1 MILCKDLEKSYFGK
15 GVETKVLKGVDL
27 RIDRG
32 EFVCIYGKSGSG
44 KSTLLNIL
52 GLLDEETGGT
62 YRLDGMD
69 ARHLSKKE
77 CARIRNRKMGFVFQ
91 SYHLIPELN
100 ALENIMVP
108 LGYAGKKSKERKK
121 AARRLLGEFGM
132 ERLEKKYI
140 SQMSGGEQQRIAIA
154 RAIANAPE
162 ILFADEPTGNLDQ
175 ENSRV
180 VMELLQKLN
189 RNGMTVVM
197 VTHDTAIAKYGTRV
211 IHVENGKIVEKGDV
225 PLAVR
230 ADCHPIMYTHSGIP

>member
-32 EFVCIYGKSGSG
+32 EFVCIYGKSRSG

-108 LGYAGKKSKERKK
+108 LGYAGKNSKERKK
-121 AARRLLGEFGM
+121 TARRLLGEFGM

-211 IHVENGKIVEKGDV
+211 IHVEDGKIAEKGGSPGGAGGQPSDNV
-225 PLAVR
+225 
-230 ADCHPIMYTHSGIP
+230 

>member
-1 MILCKDLEKSYFGK
+1 MILCRNLEKSYFGK
-15 GVETKVLKGVDL
+15 GVETKVLKGIDL
-27 RIDRG
+27 TIDRG

-69 ARHLSKKE
+69 ARNLSKKE

-121 AARRLLGEFGM
+121 AAQRLLGEFGM
-132 ERLEKKYI
+132 EKLEKKYI

-162 ILFADEPTGNLDQ
+162 ILFADEPTGNLDR

-197 VTHDTAIAKYGTRV
+197 VTHDTAVAEYGTRV
-211 IHVENGKIVEKGDV
+211 IHVEDGKIVEKGSY
-225 PLAVR
+225 LR
-230 ADCHPIMYTHSGIP
+230 

>member
-1 MILCKDLEKSYFGK
+1 MIRCRHLEKSYFGK

-27 RIDRG
+27 TIDRG

-62 YRLDGMD
+62 YKLDGMD
-69 ARHLSKKE
+69 ARNLSKKA
-77 CARIRNRKMGFVFQ
+77 CARIRNQKMGFVFQ

-100 ALENIMVP
+100 ALENIAVP

-121 AARRLLGEFGM
+121 AAQRLLGEFGM
-132 ERLEKKYI
+132 EKLEKKYI

-154 RAIANAPE
+154 RAIANNPE

-197 VTHDTAIAKYGTRV
+197 VTHDTAVAEYGTRV
-211 IHVENGKIVEKGDV
+211 IHVKDGKIVEKG
-225 PLAVR
+225 AV
-230 ADCHPIMYTHSGIP
+230 G

>member
-1 MILCKDLEKSYFGK
+1 MILCRDLEKSYFGN
-15 GVETKVLKGVDL
+15 GVETKVLKGIDL
-27 RIDRG
+27 TIDRG

-62 YRLDGMD
+62 YKLDGMA
-69 ARHLSKKE
+69 ARNLSKKE

-121 AARRLLGEFGM
+121 AAQRLLGEFGM
-132 ERLEKKYI
+132 EKLEKKYI

-162 ILFADEPTGNLDQ
+162 ILFADEPTGNLDR

-197 VTHDTAIAKYGTRV
+197 VTHDTAVAEYGTRV
-211 IHVENGKIVEKGDV
+211 IHVEDGKIVEKGSY
-225 PLAVR
+225 LR
-230 ADCHPIMYTHSGIP
+230 

>member
-1 MILCKDLEKSYFGK
+1 MILCRDLEKSYFGK
-15 GVETKVLKGVDL
+15 GVETKVLKGIDL
-27 RIDRG
+27 TIDRG

-62 YRLDGMD
+62 YKLDGMA
-69 ARHLSKKE
+69 ARNLSKKE

-121 AARRLLGEFGM
+121 AAQRLLGEFGM
-132 ERLEKKYI
+132 EKLEKKYI

-162 ILFADEPTGNLDQ
+162 ILFADEPTGNLDR

-197 VTHDTAIAKYGTRV
+197 VTHDTAVAEYGTRV
-211 IHVENGKIVEKGDV
+211 IHVEDGKIVEKGSY
-225 PLAVR
+225 LR
-230 ADCHPIMYTHSGIP
+230 

>member
-1 MILCKDLEKSYFGK
+1 MILCRNLEKSYFGN
-15 GVETKVLKGVDL
+15 GVETKVLKGIDL
-27 RIDRG
+27 TIDRG

-62 YRLDGMD
+62 YKLDGMA
-69 ARHLSKKE
+69 ARNLSKKE

-121 AARRLLGEFGM
+121 AAQRLLGEFGM
-132 ERLEKKYI
+132 EKLEKKYI

-162 ILFADEPTGNLDQ
+162 ILFADEPTGNLDR

-197 VTHDTAIAKYGTRV
+197 VTHDTAVAEYGTRV
-211 IHVENGKIVEKGDV
+211 IHVEDGKIVEKGSY
-225 PLAVR
+225 LR
-230 ADCHPIMYTHSGIP
+230 

>member
-1 MILCKDLEKSYFGK
+1 MILCRDLEKSYFGN
-15 GVETKVLKGVDL
+15 GVETKVLKGIDL
-27 RIDRG
+27 TIDRG

-62 YRLDGMD
+62 YKLDGMA
-69 ARHLSKKE
+69 ARNLSKKE

-121 AARRLLGEFGM
+121 AAQRLLGEFGM
-132 ERLEKKYI
+132 EKLEKKYI

-162 ILFADEPTGNLDQ
+162 ILFADEPTGNLDR

-197 VTHDTAIAKYGTRV
+197 VTHDTAVAEYGTRV
-211 IHVENGKIVEKGDV
+211 IHVEDGKIVEKG
-225 PLAVR
+225 PYLR
-230 ADCHPIMYTHSGIP
+230 

>member
-15 GVETKVLKGVDL
+15 GVKTKVLKGVDL

-121 AARRLLGEFGM
+121 TARRLLGEFGM

-211 IHVENGKIVEKGDV
+211 IHVEDGKIVEKGNV

-230 ADCHPIMYTHSGIP
+230 ADCRPIIHE

>member
-1 MILCKDLEKSYFGK
+1 MIICRNLEKSYFGK

-27 RIDRG
+27 TIDCG

-62 YRLDGMD
+62 YKLDGMD
-69 ARHLSKKE
+69 VRNLSKKE
-77 CARIRNRKMGFVFQ
+77 CAGIRNRKMGFVFQ

-100 ALENIMVP
+100 ALENIAVP
-108 LGYAGKKSKERKK
+108 LGYAGKRSKERKK
-121 AARRLLGEFGM
+121 AAQRLLGEFGM
-132 ERLEKKYI
+132 EKLEKKYI

-197 VTHDTAIAKYGTRV
+197 VTHDTAITKYGTRV
-211 IHVENGKIVEKGDV
+211 IHVEDGKIVEKGDV
-225 PLAVR
+225 PLSGR
-230 ADCHPIMYTHSGIP
+230 ADSCPIMYTHSGIP

>member
-108 LGYAGKKSKERKK
+108 LGYAGEKSKERKK

-211 IHVENGKIVEKGDV
+211 IHVEDGKIVEKGGSPDGAGGL
-225 PLAVR
+225 PS
-230 ADCHPIMYTHSGIP
+230 DNT

>member
-1 MILCKDLEKSYFGK
+1 M
-15 GVETKVLKGVDL
+15 ETKVLKGVDL

-62 YRLDGMD
+62 YKLDGMD
-69 ARHLSKKE
+69 VRNLSKKE
-77 CARIRNRKMGFVFQ
+77 CAGIRNRKMGFVFQ

-108 LGYAGKKSKERKK
+108 LGYAGKRSKERKK
-121 AARRLLGEFGM
+121 AAQRLLGEFGM
-132 ERLEKKYI
+132 EKLEKKYI

-154 RAIANAPE
+154 RAIANEPE

-180 VMELLQKLN
+180 VMELL
-189 RNGMTVVM
+189 
-197 VTHDTAIAKYGTRV
+197 
-211 IHVENGKIVEKGDV
+211 
-225 PLAVR
+225 
-230 ADCHPIMYTHSGIP
+230 

>member
-1 MILCKDLEKSYFGK
+1 MIICRNLEKSYFGK

-27 RIDRG
+27 TIDCG

-62 YRLDGMD
+62 YKLDGMD
-69 ARHLSKKE
+69 VRNLSKKE

-100 ALENIMVP
+100 ALENIAVP
-108 LGYAGKKSKERKK
+108 LGYAGKRSKERKK
-121 AARRLLGEFGM
+121 AAQRLLGEFGM
-132 ERLEKKYI
+132 EKLEKKYI
-140 SQMSGGEQQRIAIA
+140 SQISGGEQQRIAIA
-154 RAIANAPE
+154 RAIANEPE

-180 VMELLQKLN
+180 VMELLEKLN

-197 VTHDTAIAKYGTRV
+197 VTHDTAVAEYGTRV
-211 IHVENGKIVEKGDV
+211 IHVEDGKIVEKRGGSSSDN
-225 PLAVR
+225 
-230 ADCHPIMYTHSGIP
+230 I

>member
-44 KSTLLNIL
+44 KSTLLIIL

-121 AARRLLGEFGM
+121 AAQRLLGEFGM
-132 ERLEKKYI
+132 EKLEKKYI

-162 ILFADEPTGNLDQ
+162 ILFADEPTGNLDR

-197 VTHDTAIAKYGTRV
+197 VTHDTAVAEYGTRV
-211 IHVENGKIVEKGDV
+211 IHVADGKIVEKGSY
-225 PLAVR
+225 LR
-230 ADCHPIMYTHSGIP
+230 

>member
-69 ARHLSKKE
+69 ARHLSKKK

-108 LGYAGKKSKERKK
+108 LEYAGKKSKERKK

-197 VTHDTAIAKYGTRV
+197 VTHDTAITKYGTRV
-211 IHVENGKIVEKGDV
+211 IHVEDGKIVEKGDV
-225 PLAVR
+225 PLSGR
-230 ADCHPIMYTHSGIP
+230 ADSCPIMYTHSGIP